1 MKLDYKIINHAF
13 GLVSKFSKLYNI
25 DESHA
30 MRHSLDVFHNAVAI
44 YNSEIYESPF
54 LKYQQKEIF
63 CSAILHDM
71 CDKKYVDSSV
81 VLKQINSYMSDYLNA
96 LEINTMNKII
106 STMSYSYVKANGF
119 PDLYNFN
126 LAYHIVR
133 EADLLAAYDIERCVI
148 YQTTQK
154 GYTYYDSLDKV
165 AGLFHTRTFQYIND
179 DLFKTTYSK
188 QKAAQLHENA
198 LERIQVLT
206 QTKHL
211 CT

>member
-1 MKLDYKIINHAF
+1 MKIDYKIINHAF
-13 GLVSKFSKLYNI
+13 GLVGKFSKLYNI

-44 YNSEIYESPF
+44 FHSEVYESPF

-71 CDKKYVDSSV
+71 CDKKYVDSPV
-81 VLKQINSYMSDYLNA
+81 VLKHINSHMADYLNSE
-96 LEINTMNKII
+96 EINNMNNII

-119 PDLYNFN
+119 PELQNFN

-133 EADLLAAYDIERCVI
+133 EADLLSAYDVERCVI

-154 GYTYYDSLDKV
+154 GYTYYDSLDEV
-165 AGLFHTRTFQYIND
+165 ARLFHTRIFQYIND
-179 DLFKTTYSK
+179 DLFKTSYSK
-188 QKAAQLHENA
+188 QKAAQLHTDA
-198 LERIQVLT
+198 LERIKILT
-206 QTKHL
+206 QTKYL
-211 CT
+211 FK